1 MFLKKL
7 NRLLTVAILIIS
19 FIAILIKVREYRIT
33 NYESNFYKIL
43 NNLASDKN
51 TKKFNFETIRNTN
64 ENDVVVV
71 NIFSLNSPSFSN
83 NLNIS
88 RYLLA
93 KFKNVG
99 VYNIIIEEDDE
110 KSNLDLSKLIGDDA
124 DEIIY
129 KYNINEPTIYVSKDI
144 LDGDKFLKDNLN
156 KIIILDKMY
165 NKRCLLD
172 GNIGIDDIIGK
183 VEEATQKK
191 VHFNKKNV
199 NNGNG
204 EKKVNKDGFIYKN
217 MTKIISLENFNGKS
231 MQMFAI
237 LDTNTKN
244 ILIIKP
250 DGEIKQIIDCK
261 NFCSPSNIKYLD
273 DKLYVTDS
281 CNGSIEYFDFKDK
294 KLKLLVKNQNLVG
307 ISDFEFMNGGYIL
320 VSKMNPNDS
329 IGIFSNNV
337 YTSILDLSEDNNGL
351 VVIPKIGKFNDK
363 YYYFDAN
370 IRTLYSFDGSKSSVV
385 IQLDDEYSTKII
397 NNFYVNSDNDI
408 YFLYENSNYVL
419 RYYNET
425 FSEQPVGDYLFS
437 INDFLISKNLF
448 FKLSDNVLE
457 IIDIYHK
464 VNSKIEP
471 FIDRN
476 TENFG
481 DLTEHVHLYSD
492 LNFCGMDNI
501 EKNSYNFVGIDKNA
515 ILEPSF
521 LMLFFEKDAK
531 LVLDRIIHR
540 ADMYG
545 NMSISDGIKYI
556 FGKIYYKD
564 DFGNFRVRYVNCK
577 VVAGSD

>member
-19 FIAILIKVREYRIT
+19 FIAILVKVREYRIT

-43 NNLASDKN
+43 NNLVSDKN

-172 GNIGIDDIIGK
+172 GNIGIDDIIEK

-294 KLKLLVKNQNLVG
+294 KLKLLAKNQNLVG

-329 IGIFSNNV
+329 LGIFSNNV
-337 YTSILDLSEDNNGL
+337 YTSILDLSEDNSGF
-351 VVIPKIGKFNDK
+351 VAIPKIGKFSDK

-370 IRTLYSFDGSKSSVV
+370 TRTLYSFDGSKSNVV

-397 NNFYVNSDNDI
+397 NNFYINSDNDI

-492 LNFCGMDNI
+492 LNFCRMDNI

-545 NMSISDGIKYI
+545 NMNISDGIKYI

-564 DFGNFRVRYVNCK
+564 DFGNFRVRYVNCRTAVK
-577 VVAGSD
+577 SD

>member
-545 NMSISDGIKYI
+545 NMSISDGI